1 MLLFATKTENL
12 RVRKYTTF
20 SLGSIFLLVLLS
32 SYGISQDPT
41 DDPAPP
47 PPKLLSKTER
57 TELNEKTAPKD
68 RANLALQLM
77 EARLKSAEKFRI
89 DENYSLMY
97 AELGGF
103 HALMDNTLDFLL
115 HNRASE
121 GKRLSSLK
129 KFEIGL
135 REFVPRIETIRRESP
150 LNFEPYLKNLLKYI
164 SDAREKAIQPF
175 FGDTGTQEEG

>member
-1 MLLFATKTENL
+1 VFAL
-12 RVRKYTTF
+12 I
-20 SLGSIFLLVLLS
+20 SIFLLALLS
-32 SYGISQDPT
+32 GYAFSQDPS

-47 PPKLLSKTER
+47 PLKLLSKTER
-57 TELNEKTAPKD
+57 TQLSEKTELKD

-77 EARLKSAEKFRI
+77 EARLKAAEKFRT

-97 AELGGF
+97 DELGGF

-115 HNRASE
+115 HNGSNE
-121 GKRLSSLK
+121 GRRLSSLK

-135 REFVPRIETIRRESP
+135 REFVPRVEAIRREAPVS
-150 LNFEPYLKNLLKYI
+150 FEPYVENLLKYI

-175 FGDTGTQEEG
+175 FGNTVIKEN

>member
-1 MLLFATKTENL
+1 VLLFISEREDRRWSL
-12 RVRKYTTF
+12 RSLAF
-20 SLGSIFLLVLLS
+20 PLGSIFLLALLS
-32 SYGISQDPT
+32 GFAFSQDPS

-47 PPKLLSKTER
+47 PLKLLSKTER
-57 TELNEKTAPKD
+57 TQLNEKADLKD
-68 RANLALQLM
+68 RASLALQLM
-77 EARLKSAEKFRI
+77 EARLKAAEKFRV

-97 AELGGF
+97 DELGGF

-115 HNRASE
+115 HNGSSE

-135 REFVPRIETIRRESP
+135 REFVPRVEAIRREAP
-150 LNFEPYLKNLLKYI
+150 INFEPYVEKLLKYI

-175 FGDTGTQEEG
+175 FGNTVIQEN